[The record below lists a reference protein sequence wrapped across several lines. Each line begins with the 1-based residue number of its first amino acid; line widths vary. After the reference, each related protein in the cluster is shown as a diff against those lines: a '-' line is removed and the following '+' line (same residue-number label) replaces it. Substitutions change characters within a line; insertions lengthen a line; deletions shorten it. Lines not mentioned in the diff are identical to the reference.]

1 MKPVRTFKYITV
13 ILVSLLILA
22 GGSSALFVYLY
33 PREKLLKIITSS
45 IENATDRKVS
55 ISNIEYGFSG
65 IIINDFKIYNDI
77 TGEKG
82 FIASARNAHIR
93 FSLLSLLDK
102 KFTINHISLND
113 GKMNIIYSD
122 GTSNIE
128 ELIRHIA
135 DTTDDEKD
143 EKSSISSSISTI
155 ALNNTEVLLKDAPD
169 SLSPLNGS
177 YNCDAIISFPKTQ
190 KVKLSDV
197 HITLPEGRGN
207 IETNMLLSIGK
218 GNFSAEGDVTLK
230 KCSLLWVY
238 KWTKTK
244 NSIPFKTFTGTIRK
258 LSISANRIEGF
269 VKGTSILSDSRR
281 VKVDG
286 LARVNLNGK
295 TVFVSNVDGS
305 INSSSFKLNEL
316 LFNFD
321 GDLKKLHVTEA
332 DVAIADVFSVIPGV
346 SLPLSGSLKGNLK
359 YSDKIINA
367 DIFLSNAGYTGK
379 KNILSGITTHIVIE
393 NNQFKKQEIPV
404 SLLGQPAT
412 LSVATM
418 DKNFNRFVLNVNLDT
433 FSIDNIPGDDKEP
446 IGSLQLKLPVEL
458 SGKIQCGILKIDN
471 LKVQNIQ
478 LNYRFAG
485 SKLSLYSFQST
496 FAEGNIKGRGTISF
510 AKKSPYF
517 DIDSRFT
524 NIKVQE
530 LARIDPRFDNRLYGI
545 AEGNIN
551 LEFGYDSNVPFLNAL
566 EGKLEFT
573 IDKGKLVNTGI
584 QDGLGIWLSELKYKL
599 KDLEFSKIYGNFNI
613 MGPNYYIRSF
623 IFNAPDIRLKVD
635 GFFNKVAES
644 NIKIDLEFTP
654 DFIKDL
660 PNPALLQ
667 LSQYK
672 QGRWYV
678 IPFEAKGKDISKG
691 KNIKRLR

>member
-1 MKPVRTFKYITV
+1 VKPVKTFKYIAIV
-13 ILVSLLILA
+13 LASLLILA
-22 GGSSALFVYLY
+22 GGSAALFVYLY
-33 PREKLLKIITSS
+33 PREKLLKIITTS
-45 IENATDRKVS
+45 IENATNRKVA
-55 ISNIEYGFSG
+55 ISSIEYGFSG

-77 TGEKG
+77 TGQKG

-113 GKMNIIYSD
+113 GKINIIYSD

-128 ELIRHIA
+128 KLIRYISES
-135 DTTDDEKD
+135 TDDEND
-143 EKSSISSSISTI
+143 EKSSISSSITTI
-155 ALNNTEVLLKDAPD
+155 ALNNTNVLLKDAPD
-169 SLSPLNGS
+169 SLKPLNGS
-177 YNCDAIISFPKTQ
+177 YTCDAIIAFPETH
-190 KVKLSDV
+190 KVKFSDV
-197 HITLPEGRGN
+197 YITLPEGRGN
-207 IETNMLLSIGK
+207 IETDILLSIGN
-218 GNFSAEGDVTLK
+218 GDFSLQGDVTLQ

-238 KWTKTK
+238 KWIKSNTILPYK
-244 NSIPFKTFTGTIRK
+244 SFTGTIRK
-258 LSISANRIEGF
+258 LSISDNMVEGF
-269 VKGTSILSDSRR
+269 VKGTSLLSDSRR

-286 LARVNLNGK
+286 LARVNLKGE
-295 TVFVSNVDGS
+295 TVFISNVKGS

-316 LFNFD
+316 LFNLD

-332 DVAIADVFSVIPGV
+332 DVSIEDVFSVIPGIT
-346 SLPLSGSLKGNLK
+346 LPLSGSLKGNLK
-359 YSDKIINA
+359 YSNNNVNA
-367 DIFLSNAGYTGK
+367 DIHLSDAGYSGK
-379 KNILSGITTHIVIE
+379 KNIVSGISTHLVIE
-393 NNQFKKQEIPV
+393 DNQFKKQGIPV
-404 SLLGQPAT
+404 RLLGQPAT
-412 LSVATM
+412 LSVATI
-418 DKNFNRFVLNVNLDT
+418 DKKFNRFVVNVSFDT
-433 FSIDNIPGDDKEP
+433 FSVDSIPGDDKKP
-446 IGSLQLKLPVEL
+446 IGSLQLNLPVEL
-458 SGKIQCGILKIDN
+458 SGKIQCGVLQTEN

-478 LNYRFAG
+478 VNYRFTG
-485 SKLSLYSFQST
+485 STLSLYSFQSS
-496 FAEGNIKGRGTISF
+496 FAEGSIKGRGTISF
-510 AKKSPYF
+510 AEKSPHF

-530 LARIDPRFDNRLYGI
+530 LAAIDPRFDNRFYGI
-545 AEGNIN
+545 ADGTIN
-551 LEFGYDSNVPFLNAL
+551 LEFAYDRNVPFLNAL
-566 EGKLEFT
+566 MGKLEFT

-584 QDGLGIWLSELKYKL
+584 QDGLGIWLAELKYKL

-613 MGPNYYIRSF
+613 MGPNYYIKSF

-667 LSQYK
+667 LTQYK

-678 IPFEAKGKDISKG
+678 IPFEAKGKDITKG